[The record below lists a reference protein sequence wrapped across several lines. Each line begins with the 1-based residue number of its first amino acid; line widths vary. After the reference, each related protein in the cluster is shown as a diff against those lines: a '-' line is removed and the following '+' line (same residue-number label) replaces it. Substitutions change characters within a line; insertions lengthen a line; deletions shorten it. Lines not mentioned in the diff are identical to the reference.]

1 MFLKDLLGF
10 HKVTIKLPVELRTAA
25 TVDEFA
31 AFRAPF
37 DLEVTA
43 VRFVPSSALSGVTS
57 TEMTL
62 SVINKDQDGLG
73 TDSMALLSFVTGVD
87 AVAFDE
93 KTIPL
98 SATVADRDASEGD
111 IISIAKTV
119 TSTGLGLDGSVEI
132 EFVSRGPT

>member
-10 HKVTIKLPVELRTAA
+10 HKVTIKLPVELATAA

-43 VRFVPSSALSGVTS
+43 VRYLPSASLSGVTA
-57 TEMTL
+57 TEVTL
-62 SVINKDQDGLG
+62 SVVNKDQDGAG
-73 TDSMALLSFVTGVD
+73 TDSMALLSFIDAED

-93 KTIPL
+93 KDIPL
-98 SATVADRDASEGD
+98 SATIADRDANEGD
-111 IISIAKTV
+111 VIAIAKTV
-119 TSTGLGLDGSVEI
+119 TSTGLALDGSVEI

>member
-10 HKVTIKLPVELRTAA
+10 HKVTIKLPVELATAA

-43 VRFVPSSALSGVTS
+43 VRYLPSAALSGVTA
-57 TEMTL
+57 TEVTL
-62 SVINKDQDGLG
+62 AVINKDQDGAG
-73 TDSMALLSFVTGVD
+73 TDEMASLSFVTGTD

-93 KTIPL
+93 KDIPL
-98 SATVADRDASEGD
+98 SGTVANRDASEGD
-111 IISIAKTV
+111 VISIAKTI
-119 TSTGLGLDGSVEI
+119 TSTGLALDGSVEI